1 VDVRCRTHRCRIA
14 VIVRDPDGA
23 LVLETAPETV
33 GRGYARV
40 RIEVPWTGR
49 DEMVLPPEL
58 GWGCPRGHEKRPG
71 VPRPLSVA
79 EIRAAWQSGESGETL
94 TLTWP

>member
-1 VDVRCRTHRCRIA
+1 MSVDVRCRTHRCRIA
-14 VIVRDPDGA
+14 VIERDPDGV
-23 LVLETAPETV
+23 LVLATAPETV
-33 GRGYARV
+33 ALGYTRMRWV
-40 RIEVPWTGR
+40 VPWAGC

-79 EIRAAWQSGESGETL
+79 EIRRASERGRTLAW
-94 TLTWP
+94 P